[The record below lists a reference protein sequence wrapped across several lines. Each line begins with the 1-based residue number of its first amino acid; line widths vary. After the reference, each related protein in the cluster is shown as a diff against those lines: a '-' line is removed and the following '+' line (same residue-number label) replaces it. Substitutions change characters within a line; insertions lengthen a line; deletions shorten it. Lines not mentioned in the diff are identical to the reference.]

1 MKIPNLIYP
10 LMLAFVV
17 ALAATGC
24 GGHKPGQ
31 LTRLPGQTPLAP
43 PEIGPGPTLGQGE
56 SGIAAASPE
65 SFEGMIADRAAL
77 AANTIHFS
85 YDSASIKKSERANL
99 EAVAQALSANRSLKL
114 LIEGNCD
121 E

>member
-1 MKIPNLIYP
+1 MKTTKLIYP

-17 ALAATGC
+17 ATGC

-31 LTRLPGQTPLAP
+31 LTHLPGQTPLAP
-43 PEIGPGPTLGQGE
+43 PEIGPGPTLNPGE
-56 SGIAAASPE
+56 NPGIAAASPE

-99 EAVAQALSANRSLKL
+99 QAVADALSRDRS
-114 LIEGNCD
+114 
-121 E
+121 